1 MIIMIIILIMM
12 MIMLWTVVMNT
23 ARKDFREKV
32 SRPNQ
37 ISLLP
42 SKRHLRLNLDTK

>member
-1 MIIMIIILIMM
+1 MIIILIMM
-12 MIMLWTVVMNT
+12 MILPTVVMNT
-23 ARKDFREKV
+23 AGKDFRENV

-42 SKRHLRLNLDTK
+42 SAIYV